1 MGGANS
7 GNDFDLSMPFNE
19 RLKFTNNQVFIT
31 VMFESAQ
38 AFKNID
44 EIASIDGIDA
54 ITLGYQDLAQDLGVL
69 GSDDQDRIIDEKR
82 HQILKASKKYGK
94 TCSMLVNSIEQAEK
108 WKKEGVLLLNFS
120 SDVSVLMEGYKS
132 AIEKITK

>member
-1 MGGANS
+1 MVKIQEGC
-7 GNDFDLSMPFNE
+7 
-19 RLKFTNNQVFIT
+19 NQVCAYCIVPKVRGRERSRT
-31 VMFESAQ
+31 PQE
-38 AFKNID
+38 ILE
-44 EIASIDGIDA
+44 EIAKY